1 MNRLSQLGLVLI
13 AIGALPGCASLSQ
26 KECAAA
32 DWYSIGVRDGAN
44 GRGEE
49 YLAEHAKA
57 CAELDITPDRER
69 WLDGRDRG
77 LERYCTTRNGYRVGE
92 VGGSYNGVCFAN
104 DETSFLRGYDFGRQV
119 HRVKSRLDYVENE
132 IRSLTQATS
141 KETLTADA
149 RNRLIYRLRE
159 YEYERSYLS
168 REYNDLAWRGRS
180 F

>member
-1 MNRLSQLGLVLI
+1 MNRLSQLGLALI

-104 DETSFLRGYDFGRQV
+104 DKT
-119 HRVKSRLDYVENE
+119 
-132 IRSLTQATS
+132 RSA
-141 KETLTADA
+141 A
-149 RNRLIYRLRE
+149 
-159 YEYERSYLS
+159 
-168 REYNDLAWRGRS
+168 
-180 F
+180 